1 MMNDEEFRA
10 IVDQGPLIVMV
21 EKGHLLALLD
31 ERDQLREER
40 DSLRLAMT
48 EVMSGLDEIIEFA
61 HGTLHQEEAKQ

>member
-1 MMNDEEFRA
+1 MNDKEFRA

-31 ERDQLREER
+31 ERDELREER
-40 DSLRLAMT
+40 DTLRAALT

-61 HGTLHQEEAKQ
+61 HDTLHEETKQ

>member
-31 ERDQLREER
+31 ERDR
-40 DSLRLAMT
+40 LRLTLA
-48 EVMSGLDEIIEFA
+48 EIVASLDAQIEFA
-61 HGTLHQEEAKQ
+61 MEKLNGSQKYDA

>member
-1 MMNDEEFRA
+1 MNDEEFRA

-40 DSLRLAMT
+40 DSFRLAMT
-48 EVMSGLDEIIEFA
+48 EVMSRLDEIIEFA
-61 HGTLHQEEAKQ
+61 HGTLHQEETKQ

>member
-1 MMNDEEFRA
+1 MNDEEFRA

-31 ERDQLREER
+31 ERDELRNER
-40 DSLRLAMT
+40 DTLRAALT

-61 HGTLHQEEAKQ
+61 HDTLHEETKQ

>member
-1 MMNDEEFRA
+1 MNDAEFRA

-61 HGTLHQEEAKQ
+61 HDTLHQEETKQ

>member
-1 MMNDEEFRA
+1 MNDKEFRA

-31 ERDQLREER
+31 ERDELRNER
-40 DSLRLAMT
+40 DTLRAALT

-61 HGTLHQEEAKQ
+61 HDTLHEETKQ

>member
-1 MMNDEEFRA
+1 MNDEEFRA

-21 EKGHLLALLD
+21 EKGHLLALLN

-40 DSLRLAMT
+40 DALRLAMT

-61 HGTLHQEEAKQ
+61 HGTLHQEETKQ

>member
-1 MMNDEEFRA
+1 MNDAEFRA

-31 ERDQLREER
+31 ERNELRNER
-40 DSLRLAMT
+40 DTLRAALT

-61 HGTLHQEEAKQ
+61 HDTLHEETKQ

>member
-1 MMNDEEFRA
+1 MNDAEFRA

-31 ERDQLREER
+31 ERDELRNER
-40 DSLRLAMT
+40 DTLRAALT

-61 HGTLHQEEAKQ
+61 HGTLHEETKQ

>member
-1 MMNDEEFRA
+1 MNDEEFRA

-31 ERDQLREER
+31 ERDRLRAA
-40 DSLRLAMT
+40 LT

-61 HGTLHQEEAKQ
+61 HDTLHQEETKQ

>member
-1 MMNDEEFRA
+1 MNDEEFRA

-21 EKGHLLALLD
+21 EKSHLLALLD

-40 DSLRLAMT
+40 DALRLAMT

-61 HGTLHQEEAKQ
+61 HGTLHEETKQ

>member
-1 MMNDEEFRA
+1 MNDEEFRA

-31 ERDQLREER
+31 ERDRLRAA
-40 DSLRLAMT
+40 LT

-61 HGTLHQEEAKQ
+61 HDTLHEEPKH

>member
-1 MMNDEEFRA
+1 MNDAEFRA

-31 ERDQLREER
+31 ERDELREER
-40 DSLRLAMT
+40 DTLRAALT

-61 HGTLHQEEAKQ
+61 HDTLHEETKQ

>member
-1 MMNDEEFRA
+1 MNDKEFRA

-31 ERDQLREER
+31 ERDELREER
-40 DSLRLAMT
+40 DTLRAALT

-61 HGTLHQEEAKQ
+61 HDTMHEETKQ

>member
-1 MMNDEEFRA
+1 MNDAEFRA

-31 ERDQLREER
+31 ERDELRNER
-40 DSLRLAMT
+40 DTLRAALT

-61 HGTLHQEEAKQ
+61 HDTLHEETKQ

>member
-1 MMNDEEFRA
+1 MNDEEFRA

-31 ERDQLREER
+31 ERDELREER
-40 DSLRLAMT
+40 DTLRAALT

-61 HGTLHQEEAKQ
+61 HDTMHEETKQ